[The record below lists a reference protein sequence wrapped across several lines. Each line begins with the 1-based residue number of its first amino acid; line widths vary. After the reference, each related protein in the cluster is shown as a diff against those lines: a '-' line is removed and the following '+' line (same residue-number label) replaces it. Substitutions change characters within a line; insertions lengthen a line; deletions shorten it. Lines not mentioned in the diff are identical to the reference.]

1 MEEYIKNNRLTLFLV
16 FSAVLVGVTIG
27 AFGVLR
33 LSGDLPSTLY
43 AGLNSAVADTGI
55 FSAFLKSLQNEFK
68 RFIIIFVC
76 GITVIG
82 SPVIVFHLGF
92 CGYAL
97 GFSSAFLMKYYGL
110 AGFLAVL
117 GGILPHYF
125 LLMPTYIG
133 MGIIGINFSNRLLR
147 GERRLNSDF
156 KTYILKMILLSFL
169 ILLSCIVE
177 GFVSTMLLKSIL
189 KVIS

>member
-16 FSAVLVGVTIG
+16 FSAVLTGVTIG
-27 AFGVLR
+27 ALGVLR
-33 LSGDLPSTLY
+33 IRDDAASILYSGLCD
-43 AGLNSAVADTGI
+43 AVADTGI

-68 RFIIIFVC
+68 RFLIIFVC

-82 SPVIVFHLGF
+82 SPVIVFHLGI

-97 GFSSAFLMKYYGL
+97 GFSSAFFI

-125 LLMPTYIG
+125 LLLPTYIST
-133 MGIIGINFSNRLLR
+133 GIIGINFSNRLLR
-147 GERRLNSDF
+147 GEKRLNSDF
-156 KTYILKMILLSFL
+156 KTYILKMLLLSLL

-177 GFVSTMLLKSIL
+177 GFISTLLLKSIL
-189 KVIS
+189 NVVS